1 MTSSSTRIISH
12 QPNSL
17 VVDTLPGPGVSRV
30 FTLNLIQ
37 NENESELLIRGVVRD
52 AKVERYGD

>member
-1 MTSSSTRIISH
+1 
-12 QPNSL
+12 L
-17 VVDTLPGPGVSRV
+17 VVDTLPGPGAPRV

-52 AKVERYGD
+52 AKVERYGG